1 MTAGDNGPRFTVVI
15 PIYNEEENVRVL
27 LDELQ
32 QVLNPIGGF
41 EVILVNDGS
50 GDRSLER
57 MQEWKREHTAS
68 WLRILDLACN
78 SGQSAAVMAGVD
90 RARARFL
97 LTMDGDMQ
105 NDPKDLPLVLEILEG
120 GEYQGVVG
128 VRAERR
134 DGLVRRVS
142 SRIGNVVRNVIMG
155 DRVTDA
161 GCGIK
166 GFETAVFRRVPRF
179 DGMHRFMAT
188 LARNV
193 GARVTET
200 SVNHRPRTGG
210 RAKYGIGNRA
220 LRGLRDCLAVRWM
233 KKRVLRHTVNEEC

>member
-1 MTAGDNGPRFTVVI
+1 MTVGDDGLRFTLVI
-15 PIYNEEENVRVL
+15 PIYDEEENVQVL

-32 QVLNPIGGF
+32 QVLRPIGGF

-57 MQEWKREHTAS
+57 MREWKRQHAAS
-68 WLRILDLACN
+68 WLRILDLTRN

-90 RARARFL
+90 RARAPLL

-105 NDPKDLPLVLEILEG
+105 NDPKDLSLVLEILEG
-120 GEYQGVVG
+120 GKYQGVVG
-128 VRAERR
+128 VRTERR
-134 DGLVRRVS
+134 DGFLRRAS
-142 SRIGNVVRNVIMG
+142 SRIGNVVRNLITG

-166 GFETAVFRRVPRF
+166 GFQTAVFRQVPRF
-179 DGMHRFMAT
+179 NGMHRFMAT

-200 SVNHRPRTGG
+200 SVNHRPRAGG

-233 KKRVLRHTVNEEC
+233 KKRVLRHTVNEES